1 MNDDSC
7 GTYNSNSQIKLKS
20 SLRDY
25 SDAYIRLKGT
35 ITLSGQGAHTTAVQA
50 DINNE
55 QVIFKNSAPFTDCI
69 TEINNTNR

>member
-35 ITLSGQGAHTTAVQA
+35 ITLSG
-50 DINNE
+50 
-55 QVIFKNSAPFTDCI
+55 
-69 TEINNTNR
+69 